1 MSFGFAHQ
9 GLGNTEYGFSFDPRL
24 ERQLV
29 DVKFAELVG
38 QTYMPVFSEG
48 WLWGVQRIDGWWM
61 PAPSA
66 TAEVGAPSGDG
77 VLPLY
82 PRMGA
87 RPITLDGFVAA
98 ERRTPSG
105 VLEEALDALARA
117 RSGTLVVNE
126 LKRGL
131 SREADCRVT
140 DMKVTRLSDR
150 TAKVTLSLQADDPL
164 RYGSGVQALKNGR
177 NVLLNPGDARAW
189 PVLEVKGPTSK
200 LTIVDSAGTFTLPAV
215 PSGQSRTVDGRNGE
229 VWNGNNRVFDA
240 TGLWPRVLVGGAEWN
255 VSGIGS
261 GSVLVRRFQAWT

>member
-1 MSFGFAHQ
+1 MSFGF
-9 GLGNTEYGFSFDPRL
+9 SFDA
-24 ERQLV
+24 QLSR
-29 DVKFAELVG
+29 DLVKVSYAGISACTDTLA
-38 QTYMPVFSEG
+38 FSGG
-48 WLWGVQRIDGWWM
+48 WAWGVRRIDGWWM
-61 PAPSA
+61 PAPA
-66 TAEVGAPSGDG
+66 TTAEVGAPSGDG

-87 RPITLDGFVAA
+87 RPLTLGGWLVVDHGS
-98 ERRTPSG
+98 PSG

-117 RSGTLVVNE
+117 RAGTLVVNE

-150 TAKVTLSLQADDPL
+150 AANVTLSLQADDPL
-164 RYGSGVQALKNGR
+164 RYGSATQALKNGR
-177 NVLLNPGDARAW
+177 NVLLNPGDTRAW
-189 PVLEVKGPTSK
+189 PILEVKGPTSN

-215 PSGQSRTVDGRNGE
+215 PSGQSRIVDGRNGE

-261 GSVLVRRFQAWT
+261 GSVTVRRFQAWT